1 MTDVPA
7 PLSRNRDF
15 RALWTGQTVSALGTS
30 ISSLAYPLLV
40 LAVTG
45 SPALAGL
52 VGTVLAAVTFAL
64 RIPASAVADRM
75 DRKRLML
82 VCDAGRCLAVGSLAV
97 AVLLDSVALAHVL
110 LVAVAEAAF
119 GVLFAP
125 AEAVAVRRVVPVEQL
140 GRAVAVNQSRQQLAA
155 LVGPTAGGALFGL
168 ARGLPFA
175 ADALSYLVS
184 FVAIATVRT
193 PLSPDRAARPRQGLG
208 RELLEGLRW
217 LWEQQ
222 FLRAACLWLSAAGL
236 LFPSLGLVTL
246 VLATDLGAPPAQIG
260 LAFTITGAGGLVGAL
275 LAPRLVARLSLS
287 MLLAAY
293 AWIAVAA
300 TFLLLLADSVWV
312 LGVLGAL
319 AFLPVPAVNAAITAR
334 VMARAPDAI
343 QGRAVSATTQL
354 TTLLHPV
361 GPAVVGV
368 LLQAIG
374 ARPTVLLYGGA
385 FVVLALLATLLPALR
400 RSV

>member
-1 MTDVPA
+1 M
-7 PLSRNRDF
+7 
-15 RALWTGQTVSALGTS
+15 
-30 ISSLAYPLLV
+30 
-40 LAVTG
+40 
-45 SPALAGL
+45 
-52 VGTVLAAVTFAL
+52 
-64 RIPASAVADRM
+64 
-75 DRKRLML
+75 
-82 VCDAGRCLAVGSLAV
+82 
-97 AVLLDSVALAHVL
+97 
-110 LVAVAEAAF
+110 
-119 GVLFAP
+119 
-125 AEAVAVRRVVPVEQL
+125 
-140 GRAVAVNQSRQQLAA
+140 
-155 LVGPTAGGALFGL
+155 
-168 ARGLPFA
+168 
-175 ADALSYLVS
+175 
-184 FVAIATVRT
+184 
-193 PLSPDRAARPRQGLG
+193 
-208 RELLEGLRW
+208 RW
-217 LWEQQ
+217 LRAQP

-236 LFPSLGLVTL
+236 LFTSLGLVTL

-275 LAPRLVARLSLS
+275 LAPWLVARLSPS

-312 LGVLGAL
+312 LGLLGAL

-334 VMARAPDAI
+334 VMIGAPDAI

-385 FVVLALLATLLPALR
+385 FVVLALLATLLPALG
-400 RSV
+400 RSAS